1 MSGKQRISYFPLEK
15 MDAEMRAEMERC
27 RREGTPRP
35 ESSAVRAH
43 VPAAFWSFANSWRD
57 LFHRGVC
64 DHARLAA
71 QVFLEEVHGPLP
83 GEGRGCLVIARGGV
97 VVEAVLRARVGE
109 HFVAHVIGVE
119 RRLEGRYA
127 GVELGCFIALTMG
140 QQSWLR
146 LLNIEHHQ
154 VLAGTAASMAP
165 GYETPEA
172 LRDSKSSGDY
182 WAKSRAAQKSGSTS
196 G

>member
-1 MSGKQRISYFPLEK
+1 MTGGASRWPSASAPVPCATMGCASDDPLS
-15 MDAEMRAEMERC
+15 ARADGT
-27 RREGTPRP
+27 EG
-35 ESSAVRAH
+35 
-43 VPAAFWSFANSWRD
+43 
-57 LFHRGVC
+57 RGVC

-127 GVELGCFIALTMG
+127 GVDAIVILGVVD
-140 QQSWLR
+140 
-146 LLNIEHHQ
+146 E
-154 VLAGTAASMAP
+154 
-165 GYETPEA
+165 
-172 LRDSKSSGDY
+172 
-182 WAKSRAAQKSGSTS
+182 
-196 G
+196 